1 MSMTTPT
8 GGANYGAT
16 SGAGLITSVTP
27 APSGTARLPYAT
39 FDPATGQRTGGA
51 FTKLPE
57 TKQQTESALVQT
69 YRKMSPAMR
78 RALSQ
83 QLKDA
88 GYGNP
93 VTDKFNIKVREAF
106 LDASRDLNDE
116 IQTRFQSDPSY
127 FENNKY
133 DLTTFLKEMSN
144 TGGGAAGPTTVR
156 YRQELRPEAI
166 KATINEVFVD
176 VLGRGASEEE
186 VAKYT
191 RRIQR
196 QLGKPENMAQT
207 TYSDVVGG
215 VQQRVDRQG
224 FSPETF
230 LFEQLSNNNEA
241 KQRSIFSFY
250 DAFKRALGV

>member
-8 GGANYGAT
+8 GGANYGVT

-27 APSGTARLPYAT
+27 APGSQARIPFA
-39 FDPATGQRTGGA
+39 GGLA
-51 FTKLPE
+51 KLPE
-57 TKQQTESALVQT
+57 TKTTSESALTQV

-78 RALSQ
+78 QALAQ

-93 VTDKFNIKVREAF
+93 VTGSFNIKVREAF

-116 IQTRFQSDPSY
+116 ISSRLQTDPSY
-127 FENNKY
+127 FDNNKY

-144 TGGGAAGPTTVR
+144 AGGDKGPTTVR

-166 KATINEVFVD
+166 KATINEVFAD
-176 VLGRGASEEE
+176 VLGRGATEDE

-191 RRIQR
+191 KRIQK

-207 TYSDVVGG
+207 TYTDVGGG
-215 VQQRVDRQG
+215 VQQRVDRAG
-224 FSPETF
+224 FNPQTF
-230 LFEQLSNNNEA
+230 LFEQLSGNNEA

>member
-8 GGANYGAT
+8 GGANYNQG
-16 SGAGLITSVTP
+16 SDAGLITSVTP
-27 APSGTARLPYAT
+27 APSTGARIPFQAGM
-39 FDPATGQRTGGA
+39 A
-51 FTKLPE
+51 KLPQ
-57 TKQQTESALVQT
+57 TKQTSESSLAQA
-69 YRKMSPAMR
+69 YRNMSPALR

-106 LDASRDLNDE
+106 LSANRDLSDE
-116 IQTRFQSDPSY
+116 VKSRFATDPAF
-127 FENNKY
+127 FETNKY
-133 DLTTFLKEMSN
+133 DLSAFLKEMTN
-144 TGGGAAGPTTVR
+144 AGGGDKGPTTVR
-156 YRQELRPEAI
+156 YRQELRPETI

-191 RRIQR
+191 KRIQK
-196 QLGKPENMAQT
+196 QLGKTENMAQT
-207 TYSDVVGG
+207 TYKDMGGG
-215 VQQRVDRQG
+215 VQERVDRQA
-224 FSPETF
+224 FNPQSF
-230 LFEQLSNNNEA
+230 LFQELAGNNEA

-250 DAFKRALGV
+250 DAFKKALGV

>member
-8 GGANYGAT
+8 GGANYNQTA
-16 SGAGLITSVTP
+16 GAGLITSVTP
-27 APSGTARLPYAT
+27 APSTGARVPFQAGLARLP
-39 FDPATGQRTGGA
+39 
-51 FTKLPE
+51 
-57 TKQQTESALVQT
+57 QTNQTPESALVQS
-69 YRKMSPAMR
+69 YRSMSPAMR

-106 LDASRDLNDE
+106 LNASRDLNDE
-116 IQTRFQSDPSY
+116 VATRFQTDPGF

-144 TGGGAAGPTTVR
+144 SGGGDKGPTTVR
-156 YRQELRPEAI
+156 YRQQMRPEAI

-186 VAKYT
+186 IAKYT
-191 RRIQR
+191 GRIQK
-196 QLGKPENMAQT
+196 QLGKTENMAQT
-207 TYSDVVGG
+207 TYKDLGGG
-215 VQQRVDRQG
+215 VQERVERPGFDPQG
-224 FSPETF
+224 F
-230 LFEQLSNNNEA
+230 LFEQISGGNEA

>member
-8 GGANYGAT
+8 GGANYGVT

-27 APSGTARLPYAT
+27 APAGQARVPFA
-39 FDPATGQRTGGA
+39 GGLA
-51 FTKLPE
+51 KLPE
-57 TKQQTESALVQT
+57 TKTTSESALTQV

-78 RALSQ
+78 QALSQ

-93 VTDKFNIKVREAF
+93 VTSKFNIKVREAF
-106 LDASRDLNDE
+106 LDANRDLNDE
-116 IQTRFQSDPSY
+116 ITTRFQTDPSY
-127 FENNKY
+127 FDNNKY

-144 TGGGAAGPTTVR
+144 SGGGGGGPTTVR

-176 VLGRGASEEE
+176 VLGRGATEDE

-191 RRIQR
+191 RRIQK

-207 TYSDVVGG
+207 TYSEVVGG
-215 VQQRVDRQG
+215 VQQRTDRAG
-224 FSPETF
+224 FNPQTF
-230 LFEQLSNNNEA
+230 LFEELSGNNEA

>member
-27 APSGTARLPYAT
+27 APSGARIPFQAGLARLPET
-39 FDPATGQRTGGA
+39 QQR
-51 FTKLPE
+51 PE
-57 TKQQTESALVQT
+57 SFLVQQ
-69 YRKMSPAMR
+69 YRNMSPAMR
-78 RALSQ
+78 QALSQ

-93 VTDKFNIKVREAF
+93 VTSKFNIKVRQAF

-116 IQTRFQSDPSY
+116 VRTRFQTDPGF

-144 TGGGAAGPTTVR
+144 TGGGDKGPNVVR

-166 KATINEVFVD
+166 KATINEVYRD

-191 RRIQR
+191 ARIQK
-196 QLGKPENMAQT
+196 QLKKPENMAQT
-207 TYSDVVGG
+207 TYTDLGGG
-215 VQQRVDRQG
+215 VQQRTDRQA
-224 FSPETF
+224 FSPQTF
-230 LFEQLSNNNEA
+230 LYEQLSGNNEA
-241 KQRSIFSFY
+241 KQRSIFNFY

>member
-8 GGANYGAT
+8 GGANYNQT

-27 APSGTARLPYAT
+27 APSGARIPFQAGLARLPET
-39 FDPATGQRTGGA
+39 QQR
-51 FTKLPE
+51 PE
-57 TKQQTESALVQT
+57 SFLVQQ
-69 YRKMSPAMR
+69 YRNMSPAMR
-78 RALSQ
+78 QALSQ

-93 VTDKFNIKVREAF
+93 VTSKFNIKVRQAF

-116 IQTRFQSDPSY
+116 VRTRFQTDPGF

-144 TGGGAAGPTTVR
+144 TGGGDKGPNVVR

-166 KATINEVFVD
+166 KATINEVYRD

-191 RRIQR
+191 ARIQK
-196 QLGKPENMAQT
+196 QLKKPENMAQT
-207 TYSDVVGG
+207 TYTDLGGG
-215 VQQRVDRQG
+215 VQQRTDRQA
-224 FSPETF
+224 FSPQTF
-230 LFEQLSNNNEA
+230 LYEQLSGNNEA
-241 KQRSIFSFY
+241 KQRSIFNFY